1 MKLNHVTISVKDMEE
16 SVNFYRDVIGLTVKT
31 RFSPS
36 AGIEIAFL
44 GDGGSDVELI
54 YRQTQTEITI
64 GEDISLG
71 FEVCSMGEIM
81 DVLRQKGFSASEIYQ
96 PVPQIK
102 YFFATDPNGVR
113 IQFLE
118 NVKY

>member
-1 MKLNHVTISVKDMEE
+1 MKLNHITISVKDMEE
-16 SVNFYRDVIGLTVKT
+16 SIKFYRDVIGLTVKS

-36 AGIEIAFL
+36 AGVKIAFL
-44 GDGGSDVELI
+44 GDSGSDVELI
-54 YRQTQTEITI
+54 YRQSQTGITI

-71 FEVCSMGEIM
+71 FEVQSMGEIM

-102 YFFATDPNGVR
+102 YFFTADPNGVR
-113 IQFLE
+113 IQFFE
-118 NVKY
+118 NVK